1 MTVLIKGM
9 EMPEAN
15 GCYLL
20 TIRYDADGNRVVFPL
35 ERLNGFDTRDIKRD
49 VPHYPISELPLHAG
63 RLKKEHNSHSV
74 ETATWTG
81 NDEEAVKALRA
92 VIAIDNYL
100 EKECVLVNNTEWV
113 DQRGYSF
120 ETDMG
125 YFFQGLE
132 KLEGCLIKRLRCAI
146 PKYPQA
152 CQEYKEDE

>member
-1 MTVLIKGM
+1 M
-9 EMPEAN
+9 
-15 GCYLL
+15 
-20 TIRYDADGNRVVFPL
+20 DG
-35 ERLNGFDTRDIKRD
+35 K
-49 VPHYPISELPLHAG
+49 
-63 RLKKEHNSHSV
+63 KKEHNSYSA

-81 NDEEAVKALRA
+81 NDDEAQKALRA

-100 EKECVLVNNTEWV
+100 EEECVFFNDTEWV

-132 KLEGCLIKRLRCAI
+132 KLEECLIKRLRKAI

-152 CQEYKEDE
+152 CQEYKKDE

>member
-1 MTVLIKGM
+1 M
-9 EMPEAN
+9 
-15 GCYLL
+15 
-20 TIRYDADGNRVVFPL
+20 
-35 ERLNGFDTRDIKRD
+35 
-49 VPHYPISELPLHAG
+49 
-63 RLKKEHNSHSV
+63 KKEHSIYGS
-74 ETATWTG
+74 ETAPWTG

-100 EKECVLVNNTEWV
+100 EKECVLTSDTEWV

-132 KLEGCLIKRLRCAI
+132 ELEECLIKRLRGAT

-152 CQEYKEDE
+152 CQEYKEGE